1 MFRFYYQS
9 IIKNLRDENFI
20 LSTTIKK
27 YEFYNTF
34 KFNKYYYK
42 RHPTSHRMPF
52 IVVILLSIT
61 ILCLTYLINVLYKY
75 IVALLFYHDLSE
87 EDANDI
93 YKIARERGNL

>member
-34 KFNKYYYK
+34 KFNKY
-42 RHPTSHRMPF
+42 
-52 IVVILLSIT
+52 L
-61 ILCLTYLINVLYKY
+61 
-75 IVALLFYHDLSE
+75 
-87 EDANDI
+87 NDI
-93 YKIARERGNL
+93 LNRNK